1 MTIEYHPHPDQFLGT
16 GTVFIAWDETDVY
29 YSGYWDSFPDGNQ
42 PLEEAP
48 RSTSL
53 DEVVG
58 WARERTPRVLIRPE
72 SDPGEYYW
80 AGLGEPQ
87 GSDAELKRLSL

>member
-1 MTIEYHPHPDQFLGT
+1 MTIEYHSHPERFRRT
-16 GTVFIAWDETDVY
+16 GTVFIAWHETDLC
-29 YSGYWDSFPDGNQ
+29 YSGYWDSFPDGDQ

-53 DEVVG
+53 DEAVSWG
-58 WARERTPRVLIRPE
+58 RERTPRVLIRPE

-80 AGLGEPQ
+80 AGLGEPL
-87 GSDAELKRLSL
+87 GDDAELKRLTL